1 VVLDIP
7 RRWSNFYVQRGLRCE
22 RSYHRLGNRAHFAHP
37 KMAGFREATL
47 TLDSSVRYNQG
58 LDASLGVES
67 GLFPMSTQATQIL
80 HAMSDGDRSGA
91 DELMELFYDDLRG
104 LAQSHLQ
111 ATPSDHVLQPTAL
124 VHEVFL
130 KLVGS
135 KVDWRSRSHFFALG
149 AKAMRYILVDYA
161 RESSARKRGG
171 DRQRVPLA
179 DDLVVS
185 TKRDEDVLALDE
197 ALRVLTEIDAERA
210 EIVELRFFG
219 GMTIKEVAEAIGKSP
234 RTVDKQWAATRLW
247 LRKYLAERA

>member
-1 VVLDIP
+1 
-7 RRWSNFYVQRGLRCE
+7 
-22 RSYHRLGNRAHFAHP
+22 
-37 KMAGFREATL
+37 MAGFREATL
-47 TLDSSVRYNQG
+47 TLDSSVRYNQE

-80 HAMSDGDRSGA
+80 HAMSAGDRTGA
-91 DELMELFYDDLRG
+91 DELMELVYDDLRG

-135 KVDWRSRSHFFALG
+135 NVDWRSRSHFFALG

-161 RESSARKRGG
+161 RESSAQKRGG

-179 DDLVVS
+179 DDLIVS
-185 TKRDEDVLALDE
+185 AKRDEDVLALDE
-197 ALRVLTEIDAERA
+197 ALKVLTEIDPERA
-210 EIVELRFFG
+210 EIVEMRFFG
-219 GMTIKEVAEAIGKSP
+219 GMTIKEVAESIGKSP
-234 RTVDKQWAATRLW
+234 RTVDKQWAATRVW
-247 LRKYLAERA
+247 LRRHLAEHG

>member
-1 VVLDIP
+1 MLNIP
-7 RRWSNFYVQRGLRCE
+7 RQWSNFHGQRVLRCE
-22 RSYHRLGNRAHFAHP
+22 RSYHRLGNHAHFAHR
-37 KMAGFREATL
+37 KTAGFREGTL
-47 TLDSSVRYNQG
+47 TLDSSVGYNRE
-58 LDASLGVES
+58 LDASLDVKP
-67 GLFPMSTQATQIL
+67 GLFRMSTQATQIL
-80 HAMSDGDRSGA
+80 HAMSTGDRSGA
-91 DELMELFYDDLRG
+91 DQLMELVYDDLRG

-135 KVDWRSRSHFFALG
+135 NVDCRSRSHFFALG

-161 RESSARKRGG
+161 RESSAQKRGG

-185 TKRDEDVLALDE
+185 AKRDEDVLALDE
-197 ALRVLTEIDAERA
+197 ALKVLTEIDPERA
-210 EIVELRFFG
+210 EIVEMRFFG

-234 RTVDKQWAATRLW
+234 RAVDKQWAATRLW

>member
-1 VVLDIP
+1 MVLDIP

-80 HAMSDGDRSGA
+80 HAMSAGDRSGA
-91 DELMELFYDDLRG
+91 DQLMELVYDDLRG

-135 KVDWRSRSHFFALG
+135 NVDWKSRSHFFALG
-149 AKAMRYILVDYA
+149 AKAMRHILVDYA
-161 RESSARKRGG
+161 RESSAQKRGG

-179 DDLVVS
+179 DDLIVS
-185 TKRDEDVLALDE
+185 AKRDEDVLALDE
-197 ALRVLTEIDAERA
+197 ALKVLTEIDPERA
-210 EIVELRFFG
+210 EIVEMRFFG
-219 GMTIKEVAEAIGKSP
+219 GMTIKEVAESIGKSP
-234 RTVDKQWAATRLW
+234 RTVDKQWAATRVW
-247 LRKYLAERA
+247 LRRYLAEHA